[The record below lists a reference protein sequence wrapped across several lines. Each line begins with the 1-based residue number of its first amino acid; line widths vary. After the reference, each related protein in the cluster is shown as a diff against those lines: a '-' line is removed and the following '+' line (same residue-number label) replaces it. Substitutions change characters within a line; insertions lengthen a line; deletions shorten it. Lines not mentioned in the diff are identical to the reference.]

1 MDIRIKEAIRYLG
14 YGRQAIDEPTFALIQ
29 ESFIELD
36 EIAEVK
42 FVYRIF
48 ELSFPDTKSVQVKK
62 LNIQSN
68 NLVKNLYGCQSC
80 IIFGITLGTVVD
92 RMLQKYERINIAKA
106 VVFQAC
112 AAAYLE
118 NECDKLHNNWAEEL
132 NSKGKYLRPRFSPG
146 YGDFSILYQKQ
157 ILEMLDAHKTIGLT
171 TTESCMMIPTKSV
184 TAIIGI
190 SDTNERC
197 NKAGCEVCEKVDCIY
212 RRSQ

>member
-14 YGRQAIDEPTFALIQ
+14 YGRQAIDEPTLALIH
-29 ESFIELD
+29 ESFEELD

-48 ELSFPDTKSVQVKK
+48 ELSFLDMKTVQVKK
-62 LNIQSN
+62 LNINSS
-68 NLVKNLYGCQSC
+68 NLVKNLQSC
-80 IIFGITLGTVVD
+80 RSCIMFGITLGTNVD

-112 AAAYLE
+112 AAAFLE
-118 NECDKLHNNWAEEL
+118 NECDKLQNNWAEEL
-132 NSKGKYLRPRFSPG
+132 RNEGKYLRPRFSPG
-146 YGDFSILYQKQ
+146 YGDFSILCQKQ
-157 ILEMLDAHKTIGLT
+157 ILEMLDAPKKIGLT

-190 SDTNERC
+190 SDTNENC
-197 NKAGCEVCEKVDCIY
+197 HKVGCEVCEKQDCIY
-212 RRSQ
+212 RRS

>member
-14 YGRQAIDEPTFALIQ
+14 YGRRAIDEPTLALIH
-29 ESFIELD
+29 ESFKKLD

-48 ELSFPDTKSVQVKK
+48 ELSFLDMKTVQVKK
-62 LNIQSN
+62 LNINSS
-68 NLVKNLYGCQSC
+68 NLVKNLQSC
-80 IIFGITLGTVVD
+80 RECIMFGITLGTEVD
-92 RMLQKYERINIAKA
+92 RMLQKYERLNIAKA

-118 NECDKLHNNWAEEL
+118 NECDKLQNNLAEEL
-132 NSKGKYLRPRFSPG
+132 KNAGKYLRPRFSPG
-146 YGDFSILYQKQ
+146 YGDFSILCQKQ
-157 ILEMLDAHKTIGLT
+157 ILEMLDAPKRIGLT

-190 SDTNERC
+190 SDTNENC
-197 NKAGCEVCEKVDCIY
+197 HKVGCEVCEKQDCIY
-212 RRSQ
+212 RRS

>member
-14 YGRQAIDEPTFALIQ
+14 YGRQAIDEPTLALIH
-29 ESFIELD
+29 ESFEELD

-48 ELSFPDTKSVQVKK
+48 ELSFLDMKTVQVKK
-62 LNIQSN
+62 LNINSS
-68 NLVKNLYGCQSC
+68 NLVKNLQSC
-80 IIFGITLGTVVD
+80 RECIMFGITLGTEVD

-112 AAAYLE
+112 AAAFLE
-118 NECDKLHNNWAEEL
+118 NECDKLQNNWAEEL
-132 NSKGKYLRPRFSPG
+132 KHEGKYLRPRFSPG
-146 YGDFSILYQKQ
+146 YGDFSILCQKQ
-157 ILEMLDAHKTIGLT
+157 ILEMLDAPKKIGLT

-190 SDTNERC
+190 SDTNENC
-197 NKAGCEVCEKVDCIY
+197 HKVGCESCEKQDCIY
-212 RRSQ
+212 RRS